1 MTGLKAKGKKRDMP
15 PKSLDD
21 PGWKSMKSDRELIAL
36 AKTKT
41 LDAIAEKLHR
51 PPAVILRKAKRL
63 GLSIKRSTKL
73 KMKLGPRPNG
83 RPWTPDGGCAA
94 FGAAGIEDGQAFDRP
109 KTETDRQRH
118 NHSPDG
124 SEGQDEMTDEPHL
137 PRFLIRRGAKRDW
150 MVWDR
155 QTKGPAEYQ
164 GHLVVGLPEEQ
175 ARKIAGGLTKK
186 YIAEG

>member
-1 MTGLKAKGKKRDMP
+1 MET
-15 PKSLDD
+15 
-21 PGWKSMKSDRELIAL
+21 MKSDRELVAL

-41 LDAIAEKLHR
+41 LDAIAKKLHR

-63 GLSIKRSTKL
+63 GLSIKRSTKP

-83 RPWTPDGGCAA
+83 RPWTPAEDAQLLA
-94 FGAAGIEDGQAFDRP
+94 LLEFEDGQAFDRP